1 MVFGFGLATP
11 VSFPHIPDP
20 IYGIEFDGGIECS
33 LEL

>member
-11 VSFPHIPDP
+11 VSFPHISDP